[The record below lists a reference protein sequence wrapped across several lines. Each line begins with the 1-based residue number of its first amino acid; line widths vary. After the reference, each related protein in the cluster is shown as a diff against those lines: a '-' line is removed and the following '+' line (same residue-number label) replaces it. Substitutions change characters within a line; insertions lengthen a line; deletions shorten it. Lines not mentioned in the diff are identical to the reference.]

1 MSFATCRPSPP
12 VPPELLAL
20 RERIG
25 GQPTEVR
32 EALGP
37 LIEEA
42 VEDAY
47 FRQQVLTLARESL
60 ERFRLDLELAKFDLS
75 VTRRERET
83 LARELEGFQ
92 GTRSKGPL

>member
-1 MSFATCRPSPP
+1 MSFATCRRPP
-12 VPPELLAL
+12 AVLPASPELSAL
-20 RERIG
+20 RERIE
-25 GQPTEVR
+25 GQPIAVR

-47 FRQQVLTLARESL
+47 FRQQVLTLAREAL

-75 VTRRERET
+75 VTRGEREA
-83 LARELEGFQ
+83 LARELEG
-92 GTRSKGPL
+92 RSGRD

>member
-1 MSFATCRPSPP
+1 MSFATCRTSAP
-12 VPPELLAL
+12 VPSKLLAL
-20 RERIG
+20 RDRID

-75 VTRRERET
+75 VTRREREA
-83 LARELEGFQ
+83 LARELQ
-92 GTRSKGPL
+92 GRSGGN

>member
-12 VPPELLAL
+12 VSPELLAL
-20 RERIG
+20 RERIAD
-25 GQPTEVR
+25 QPNDVR
-32 EALGP
+32 DALGP

-47 FRQQVLTLARESL
+47 FREQVLTLAREGL

-75 VTRRERET
+75 VTRREREA
-83 LARELEGFQ
+83 LARELEGLSD
-92 GTRSKGPL
+92 GN